1 MDMAEVKKMLDDF
14 GSTIRQFKSD
24 NDEVIK
30 IKDLGKHVDP
40 LLKEKMDR
48 LDKTV
53 SGFEDLKKEVDKV
66 HIALNR
72 RPNVDA
78 KGEPIPE
85 DMQEAKKAYNSFLR
99 KGLAA
104 DGKNETKTFDFNQKS
119 MSVQSDPDG
128 GYLVTAD
135 MGGRV
140 VKRIF
145 ESSPIRAVA
154 SVQQISSDALEGQY
168 DGDEAGAEWVSEA
181 GTRNTTAT
189 PQLGKWRIEAHELS
203 AAPIATQKLLDD
215 AYVNIEAW
223 LAMKVADKFSRT
235 ENDAFVNGTGI
246 GKPRG
251 FLTYTAADP
260 SAAGLQTRGTIQQV
274 VSASS
279 ANITAA
285 QLFNLAYALKQGYR
299 ARAQWAMPRLALSQV
314 RQLKDSQNRYLWEP
328 SLQVGEPTRLLGFGI
343 QEFNDMPTPAA
354 DSLSIAIADW
364 AEAYQIV
371 DRIGLRVLRDPYTN
385 KPYVIFYTTK
395 RVGGAVINFEAI
407 KIGKLT

>member
-1 MDMAEVKKMLDDF
+1 MDMAEVKTLLDGF
-14 GSTIRQFKSD
+14 GRTIHEFKST
-24 NDEVIK
+24 NEEMIK
-30 IKDLGKHVDP
+30 AKDLGKVIDP
-40 LLKEKMDR
+40 LLKDR
-48 LDKTV
+48 MAKIDTALTEYENV
-53 SGFEDLKKEVDKV
+53 KKEIDKI

-72 RPNVDA
+72 KGTVDKDGNEVPA
-78 KGEPIPE
+78 
-85 DMQEAKKAYNSFLR
+85 DHQEAKKAYNSFLR
-99 KGLAA
+99 KGRVGN
-104 DGKNETKTFDFNQKS
+104 DEQKQFSFDTKS

-128 GYLVTAD
+128 GYTVTAD
-135 MGGRV
+135 MAGRV
-140 VKRIF
+140 VERIF
-145 ESSPIRAVA
+145 ETSPIRSVA
-154 SVQQISSDALEGQY
+154 SVQQISSDALEGGY
-168 DGDEAGAEWVSEA
+168 DGDEAGAEWVSEQ
-181 GTRNTTAT
+181 GTRNATST
-189 PQLGKWRIEAHELS
+189 PQMGKWRIEAHELS

-215 AYVNIEAW
+215 SMVNIEAW
-223 LAMKVADKFSRT
+223 LAKKVADKFART

-260 SAAGLQTRGTIQQV
+260 SAAGLQTRGTIQQI
-274 VSASS
+274 ASGS
-279 ANITAA
+279 SGAITAA
-285 QLFNLAYALKQGYR
+285 MLFNMAYALKAAYR
-299 ARAQWAMPRLALSQV
+299 TRAQWAMPRLALSQV

-343 QEFNDMPTPAA
+343 QEFNDMPTVAA

-371 DRIGLRVLRDPYTN
+371 DRTGLRVLRDPYTN